1 MTTPAPPPPPPAKNS
16 TVTFITSAA
25 NATTTVPV
33 QITTTQTIV
42 STDKQGKPTTVQS
55 VLVVPASSTKPV
67 APPAYTGAA
76 ASMKMGALAGA
87 VGFMGL
93 VFAGL

>member
-1 MTTPAPPPPPPAKNS
+1 MNS
-16 TVTFITSAA
+16 TVVVTTTTAG

-33 QITTTQTIV
+33 KITSTQTIV

-55 VLVVPASSTKPV
+55 VIVVPATPTGPAASAAPP

-76 ASMKMGALAGA
+76 ASMKMGAFASA
-87 VGFMGL
+87 VGFLGL